1 MSNKNWLLVIS
12 LGIIWGSS
20 FLFVEILLNNINP
33 WMIVF
38 LRVSIASIIL
48 ISFCVYKNINLNLK
62 LNDYYNISVM
72 SLLNNVIPFLLI
84 VYGQKTTTGGLASII
99 NSSTAFFSIILAS
112 ILISEEKLNFSRI
125 IGVIIG
131 VVGVIITIGYEN
143 LIELNEEGIGPY
155 YILLATISY
164 SFAGIW
170 AKIKMKSISSLLSAT
185 GMTSIS
191 AILLF
196 PIVII
201 YHQEQFYLIDQ
212 MVFKNAMLY
221 ALCCSVFAY
230 LIYFKILE
238 TTGAGNLLICTIIV
252 PASAFI
258 LNYVVLGEQILSK
271 EIFGII
277 IISIGLIILD
287 GRILNYLK
295 VKA

>member
-1 MSNKNWLLVIS
+1 MSNKNWLLVIT

-48 ISFCVYKNINLNLK
+48 ISFCIYKNINLNLK

-131 VVGVIITIGYEN
+131 VVGVIITIGYDN

-170 AKIKMKSISSLLSAT
+170 AKVKMKNIPSLLSAT

-252 PASAFI
+252 PASALI
-258 LNYVVLGEQILSK
+258 LNYIVLGEQILSK

>member
-1 MSNKNWLLVIS
+1 
-12 LGIIWGSS
+12 
-20 FLFVEILLNNINP
+20 
-33 WMIVF
+33 MIVF

-131 VVGVIITIGYEN
+131 VVGVIITIGYDN

-170 AKIKMKSISSLLSAT
+170 AKVKMKNISSLLSAT

-295 VKA
+295 VKAWSISMR

>member
-48 ISFCVYKNINLNLK
+48 ISFCIYKNINLNLK

-112 ILISEEKLNFSRI
+112 ILISDEKLNFSRI

-131 VVGVIITIGYEN
+131 VLGVIITIGYDN
-143 LIELNEEGIGPY
+143 LIEFNEEGIGPY

-170 AKIKMKSISSLLSAT
+170 AKVKMKNISSLLSAT

-196 PIVII
+196 PIVMI

-212 MVFKNAMLY
+212 IIFKNAMLY
-221 ALCCSVFAY
+221 ALSCSVFAY

-252 PASAFI
+252 PASALI
-258 LNYVVLGEQILSK
+258 LNYIVLGEQILSK

>member
-131 VVGVIITIGYEN
+131 VVGVIITIGYDN

-170 AKIKMKSISSLLSAT
+170 AKVKMKNIPSLLSAT

-196 PIVII
+196 PIVMI

-252 PASAFI
+252 PASALI
-258 LNYVVLGEQILSK
+258 LNYIVLGEQILSK

>member
-12 LGIIWGSS
+12 LGVIWGSS

-48 ISFCVYKNINLNLK
+48 ISFCIYKNVNLNLK
-62 LNDYYNISVM
+62 LSDYYNISVM

-112 ILISEEKLNFSRI
+112 ILISDEKLNFSRI

-131 VVGVIITIGYEN
+131 ILGVIITIGYDN
-143 LIELNEEGIGPY
+143 LIEFNEEGIGPY

-170 AKIKMKSISSLLSAT
+170 AKVKMKNISSLLSAT

-196 PIVII
+196 PIVMI

-212 MVFKNAMLY
+212 MVLKNAILY
-221 ALCCSVFAY
+221 ALSCSVFAY

-252 PASAFI
+252 PASALI
-258 LNYVVLGEQILSK
+258 LNYIVLGEQIISK

>member
-1 MSNKNWLLVIS
+1 LSNKNWLLVIT
-12 LGIIWGSS
+12 LGITWGSS

-48 ISFCVYKNINLNLK
+48 ISFCIYKNINLNLK

-170 AKIKMKSISSLLSAT
+170 AKVKMKNISSLLSAT

>member
-131 VVGVIITIGYEN
+131 VVGVIITIGYDN

-170 AKIKMKSISSLLSAT
+170 AKVKMKNISSLLSAT

>member
-48 ISFCVYKNINLNLK
+48 ISFCIYKNINLNLK

-112 ILISEEKLNFSRI
+112 ILISDEKLNFSRI

-131 VVGVIITIGYEN
+131 VLGVIITIGYDN
-143 LIELNEEGIGPY
+143 LIEFNEEGIGPY

-170 AKIKMKSISSLLSAT
+170 AKVKMKNISSLLSAT

-252 PASAFI
+252 PASALI

-277 IISIGLIILD
+277 IISIGLVILD
-287 GRILNYLK
+287 GRILKYLK

>member
-131 VVGVIITIGYEN
+131 VVGVIITIGYDN

-170 AKIKMKSISSLLSAT
+170 AKVKMKNISSLLSAT

-196 PIVII
+196 PIVMI

-252 PASAFI
+252 PASALI

>member
-131 VVGVIITIGYEN
+131 VVGVIITIGYDN

-170 AKIKMKSISSLLSAT
+170 AKVKMKNISSLLSAT

-252 PASAFI
+252 PVSALI

>member
-1 MSNKNWLLVIS
+1 MSNKNWLLVIT
-12 LGIIWGSS
+12 LGITWGSS

-131 VVGVIITIGYEN
+131 VVGVIITIGYDN

-170 AKIKMKSISSLLSAT
+170 AKVKMKNISSLLSAT

>member
-48 ISFCVYKNINLNLK
+48 ISFCIYKNINLNLK

-131 VVGVIITIGYEN
+131 VVGVIITIGYDN

-170 AKIKMKSISSLLSAT
+170 AKVKMKNISSLLSAT

-252 PASAFI
+252 PASALI

>member
-1 MSNKNWLLVIS
+1 MSNKNWLLVIT
-12 LGIIWGSS
+12 LGITWGSS

-170 AKIKMKSISSLLSAT
+170 AKVKMKNISSLLSAT

>member
-131 VVGVIITIGYEN
+131 VVGVIITIGYDN

-170 AKIKMKSISSLLSAT
+170 AKVKMKNISSLLSAT

-196 PIVII
+196 PIVMI

-212 MVFKNAMLY
+212 MVLKNAMLY
-221 ALCCSVFAY
+221 ALSCSVFAY

-252 PASAFI
+252 PASALI
-258 LNYVVLGEQILSK
+258 LNYIVLGEQILSK

>member
-112 ILISEEKLNFSRI
+112 ILISDEKLNFSRI

-131 VVGVIITIGYEN
+131 VVGVIITIGYDN

-170 AKIKMKSISSLLSAT
+170 AKVKMKNISSLLSAT

-196 PIVII
+196 PIVMI

>member
-12 LGIIWGSS
+12 LGVIVGIS

-33 WMIVF
+33 LMIVF
-38 LRVSIASIIL
+38 LRVSIARIIV
-48 ISFCVYKNINLNLK
+48 ISFCIYKNVNLNLK
-62 LNDYYNISVM
+62 LSDYYNISVM

-112 ILISEEKLNFSRI
+112 ILISDEKLNFSRI

-131 VVGVIITIGYEN
+131 ILGVIITIGYDN
-143 LIELNEEGIGPY
+143 LIEFNEEGIGPY

-170 AKIKMKSISSLLSAT
+170 AKVKMKNISSLLSAT

-196 PIVII
+196 PIVMI

-212 MVFKNAMLY
+212 MVLKNAILY
-221 ALCCSVFAY
+221 ALSCSVFAY

-252 PASAFI
+252 PASALI
-258 LNYVVLGEQILSK
+258 LNYIVLGEQIISK

>member
-1 MSNKNWLLVIS
+1 MSNKNWLLVIT
-12 LGIIWGSS
+12 LGITWGSS

-48 ISFCVYKNINLNLK
+48 ISFCIYKNINLNLK

-131 VVGVIITIGYEN
+131 VVGVIITIGYDN

-170 AKIKMKSISSLLSAT
+170 AKVKMKNISSLLSAT

-252 PASAFI
+252 PASALI

>member
-1 MSNKNWLLVIS
+1 MSNKNWLLVIT
-12 LGIIWGSS
+12 LGITWGSS

-131 VVGVIITIGYEN
+131 VVGVIITIGYDN

-170 AKIKMKSISSLLSAT
+170 AKVKMKNISSLLSAT

-252 PASAFI
+252 PVSALI

>member
-48 ISFCVYKNINLNLK
+48 ISFCIYKNINLNLK
-62 LNDYYNISVM
+62 LSDYYNISVM

-112 ILISEEKLNFSRI
+112 ILISDEKLNFSRI

-131 VVGVIITIGYEN
+131 ILGVIITIGYDN
-143 LIELNEEGIGPY
+143 LIEFNEEGIGPY

-170 AKIKMKSISSLLSAT
+170 AKVKMKNISSLLSAT

-196 PIVII
+196 PIVMI

-212 MVFKNAMLY
+212 MVLKNAILY
-221 ALCCSVFAY
+221 ALSCSVFAY

-252 PASAFI
+252 PASALI
-258 LNYVVLGEQILSK
+258 LNYIVLGEQIISK

>member
-1 MSNKNWLLVIS
+1 
-12 LGIIWGSS
+12 
-20 FLFVEILLNNINP
+20 
-33 WMIVF
+33 
-38 LRVSIASIIL
+38 
-48 ISFCVYKNINLNLK
+48 
-62 LNDYYNISVM
+62 M

-112 ILISEEKLNFSRI
+112 ILISDEKLNFSRI

-131 VVGVIITIGYEN
+131 ILGVIITIGYDN
-143 LIELNEEGIGPY
+143 LIEFNEEGIGPY

-170 AKIKMKSISSLLSAT
+170 AKVKMKNISSLLSAT

-196 PIVII
+196 PIVMI

-212 MVFKNAMLY
+212 MVLKNAILY
-221 ALCCSVFAY
+221 ALSCSVFAY

-252 PASAFI
+252 PASALI
-258 LNYVVLGEQILSK
+258 LNYIVLGEQIISK

>member
-12 LGIIWGSS
+12 LGVIWGSS

-48 ISFCVYKNINLNLK
+48 ISFCIYKNINLNLK
-62 LNDYYNISVM
+62 LSDYYNISVM

-112 ILISEEKLNFSRI
+112 ILISDEKLNFSRI

-131 VVGVIITIGYEN
+131 ILGVIITIGYDN
-143 LIELNEEGIGPY
+143 LIEFNEEGIGPY

-170 AKIKMKSISSLLSAT
+170 AKVKMKNISSLLSAT

-196 PIVII
+196 PIVMI

-212 MVFKNAMLY
+212 MVLKNAILY
-221 ALCCSVFAY
+221 ALSCSVFAY

-252 PASAFI
+252 PASALI
-258 LNYVVLGEQILSK
+258 LNYIVLGEQIISK

>member
-48 ISFCVYKNINLNLK
+48 ISFCIYKNINLNLK

-112 ILISEEKLNFSRI
+112 ILISDEKLNFSRI

-131 VVGVIITIGYEN
+131 VLGVIITIGYDN
-143 LIELNEEGIGPY
+143 LIEFNEEGIGPY

-170 AKIKMKSISSLLSAT
+170 AKVKMKNISSLLSAT

-196 PIVII
+196 PIVMI

-212 MVFKNAMLY
+212 MVLKNAILY
-221 ALCCSVFAY
+221 ALSCSVFAY

-252 PASAFI
+252 PASALI
-258 LNYVVLGEQILSK
+258 LNYIVLGEQILSK

-295 VKA
+295 VKV